1 MPGSSEPSNILT
13 FVMLEVIFH
22 PRPPI
27 LPAKVGCFHPH
38 GTLLAQQC
46 AITGLE
52 FLKARQLLLH
62 KLKHKEWTVLA
73 SYMMSSMPKE
83 LPLTFH
89 ANPTCFWKPPSL
101 TGYTM
106 SC

>member
-1 MPGSSEPSNILT
+1 MLGSSEPGNILT

-62 KLKHKEWTVLA
+62 KQEHKELTVLA
-73 SYMMSSMPKE
+73 SYMTSGTPKG
-83 LPLTFH
+83 LPLIFH
-89 ANPTCFWKPPSL
+89 ANLTWIWKPSSL
-101 TGYTM
+101 IGCTM